1 MIFINDKKV
10 HLATICAPRLSTWQF
25 SMHIT
30 LKWVHGTLLAVACI
44 HPEALVKE
52 AMQFVATPK
61 KEVCMY
67 MQI

>member
-10 HLATICAPRLSTWQF
+10 HMATIYAPRLSTWQF

-61 KEVCMY
+61 KEVC
-67 MQI
+67 I